1 MTKIKLKK
9 ATIKD
14 ELLIYN
20 WFNNKEN
27 ISYKI
32 KTKKKISLREH
43 TIWIKNFFKK
53 ELGSIYYNFQNKA
66 IGNIRLSYVKTKI
79 MK

>member
-1 MTKIKLKK
+1 MTQITLKK

-27 ISYKI
+27 LSYKI
-32 KTKKKISLREH
+32 KTKKKFLYVL
-43 TIWIKNFFKK
+43 TQFGLKDFLKK
-53 ELGSIYYNFQNKA
+53 D
-66 IGNIRLSYVKTKI
+66 
-79 MK
+79 

>member
-1 MTKIKLKK
+1 MTRIKLKK

-32 KTKKKISLREH
+32 KTKK
-43 TIWIKNFFKK
+43 NFSSRTHN
-53 ELGSIYYNFQNKA
+53 LD
-66 IGNIRLSYVKTKI
+66 
-79 MK
+79 

>member
-1 MTKIKLKK
+1 MTIIKLKK

-27 ISYKI
+27 INYKI
-32 KTKKKISLREH
+32 KKKK
-43 TIWIKNFFKK
+43 KNFSSRTHN
-53 ELGSIYYNFQNKA
+53 LD
-66 IGNIRLSYVKTKI
+66 
-79 MK
+79 

>member
-1 MTKIKLKK
+1 MTQITLKK

-27 ISYKI
+27 IKYKI
-32 KTKKKISLREH
+32 KTKKKISLLTH
-43 TIWIKNFFKK
+43 TIWIKRYFK
-53 ELGSIYYNFQNKA
+53 EIRSILIINFQNKA
-66 IGNIRLSYVKTKI
+66 IGNKI
-79 MK
+79 K

>member
-1 MTKIKLKK
+1 MTQITLKK

-32 KTKKKISLREH
+32 KTKKK
-43 TIWIKNFFKK
+43 NFSTYSHN
-53 ELGSIYYNFQNKA
+53 LD
-66 IGNIRLSYVKTKI
+66 
-79 MK
+79 